1 MKKVFFVVVLMIP
14 FLLLSQ
20 SLSKEVISSSGG
32 YFSNN
37 VYSLNLSYGEAVI
50 TNMTS
55 TNGALSLS
63 NGFHFVSNNSSLS
76 SSLELLELSLSIYPN
91 PTLNH
96 INILSSSV
104 IEIKFEIYD
113 INGKLI
119 SQDLIT
125 SDQQINMTQLSSGV
139 YLLKILNVNN
149 TSSKVFRVI
158 KK

>member
-1 MKKVFFVVVLMIP
+1 MKKVLFVVVLMIP
-14 FLLLSQ
+14 FILLSQ

-32 YFSNN
+32 YFSNDA
-37 VYSLNLSYGEAVI
+37 YSLNLSYGEAII

-55 TNGALSLS
+55 NNGSLSLS

-76 SSLELLELSLSIYPN
+76 SDLELLGLSLNIYPN

-125 SDQQINMTQLSSGV
+125 SDQQINMTQ
-139 YLLKILNVNN
+139 
-149 TSSKVFRVI
+149 
-158 KK
+158 